1 MIDHSL
7 SMARHGQEGKPAARP
22 RVLILGGSAFQVPII
37 RYAKEQCA
45 YVITCDYLP
54 ENPGHVLADEYYN
67 VSTTDRQAVLNLAR
81 GLDVDAVLSFASEPA
96 LQTVSYVAEA
106 LGLPGPSLSAVM
118 KLTDKGLF
126 RSLLREAGLP
136 VPMAVTVPKATPAA
150 YVPRLMEEHGVA
162 IPCIVKPVDSSGS
175 KGITVLDETLATLPA
190 ALEHAFAFSRS
201 GECIIEQ
208 YIEGDQIHG
217 DGYLEGGK
225 LAFHYLGDHVFFTDG
240 GCRVP
245 ISTRWP
251 TRHEPG
257 VVQHIAS
264 QVETIA
270 SVSGYRKGP
279 ANIEARVT
287 SGGAVYI
294 IEVSPRNGGNHVPI
308 ITQHLT
314 GFDFIRQA
322 YCDATGEE
330 TPIVAIDR
338 KALPGAHY
346 VLHSSAAGILEGV
359 AVSDAIRPHLLNL
372 QLFKREGEL
381 VPRFRGSNASLGIA
395 LLSFASAKERDTFMD
410 HATQHMALRVSI
422 FESVVPD
429 DGSHT

>member
-106 LGLPGPSLSAVM
+106 LGLPGPSLSAVVE
-118 KLTDKGLF
+118 LTDKGLF

-150 YVPRLMEEHGVA
+150 DVPRLMEEHGVA

-217 DGYLEGGK
+217 DGYLEGGQ
-225 LAFHYLGDHVFFTDG
+225 LVFQYLGDHVFFTDG
-240 GCRVP
+240 SCRVP

-251 TRHEPG
+251 TRYGPE

-264 QVETIA
+264 QVEAIA

-279 ANIEARVT
+279 VNIEARVT
-287 SGGAVYI
+287 PEGAIYI

-308 ITQHLT
+308 IIQHLT
-314 GFDFIRQA
+314 GFDFVRQV
-322 YCDATGEE
+322 YCDAAGNKN
-330 TPIVAIDR
+330 PISVPNAR
-338 KALPGAHY
+338 ALPGAHY
-346 VLHSSAAGILEGV
+346 VLHSSTAGILEGV
-359 AVSDAIRPHLLNL
+359 RLSDTIRPHLLQL
-372 QLFKREGEL
+372 ELFKREGTTLEL
-381 VPRFRGSNASLGIA
+381 FRGSNGSVGVA
-395 LLSFASAKERDTFMD
+395 LLSFSSVAERDALMSV
-410 HATQHMALRVSI
+410 ASQHIGLQIRPA
-422 FESVVPD
+422 
-429 DGSHT
+429 